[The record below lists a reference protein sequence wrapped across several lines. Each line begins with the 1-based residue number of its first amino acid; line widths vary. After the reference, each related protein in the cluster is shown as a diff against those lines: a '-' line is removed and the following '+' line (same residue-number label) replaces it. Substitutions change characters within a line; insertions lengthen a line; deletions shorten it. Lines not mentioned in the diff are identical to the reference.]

1 MIIIP
6 KVFSATSDYSDKVF
20 VSLTRSPLDCSLFFL
35 PDERDKCCSF
45 HAEVEEHAHASNG
58 HGAEDPEDGSP
69 AEEGHDRVVKQ
80 HADQTGH
87 REPDEEQCVDFDAQA
102 WSVYLTSKWWE
113 DREVTALAGPAQAYV
128 EAVHL
133 SVCAEQSHRE
143 GQEDLDRQNYK
154 VHLSESNHFLKTSP
168 EEPRNRCRHE
178 THRCNECQ
186 VLVVAEVC
194 RSVTFESDLHEETV
208 GQTGSEHHT
217 DVPEGAIFERLLHGH
232 ARQVSVD
239 SNAVVADHGPLDR
252 LFD

>member
-1 MIIIP
+1 LIIIP

-102 WSVYLTSKWWE
+102 KHKHTVKMTGAGVLTMV
-113 DREVTALAGPAQAYV
+113 RI
-128 EAVHL
+128 
-133 SVCAEQSHRE
+133 
-143 GQEDLDRQNYK
+143 LDQ
-154 VHLSESNHFLKTSP
+154 
-168 EEPRNRCRHE
+168 
-178 THRCNECQ
+178 Q
-186 VLVVAEVC
+186 V
-194 RSVTFESDLHEETV
+194 V
-208 GQTGSEHHT
+208 G
-217 DVPEGAIFERLLHGH
+217 R
-232 ARQVSVD
+232 
-239 SNAVVADHGPLDR
+239 
-252 LFD
+252 